1 MKNYANLAFI
11 NNKILNFYAESCGGY
26 SINTSY
32 IFYIFIGL
40 GSLLYNSSIVFQ
52 SNQIENSWASYGG
65 IYRIILIKF
74 IKGFYMVINL

>member
-52 SNQIENSWASYGG
+52 SN
-65 IYRIILIKF
+65 
-74 IKGFYMVINL
+74 